1 MSRMSATQ
9 INQEVPDQA
18 HTKFIPA
25 NLEEDCPMVT
35 THYRRSAFCQTVAA
49 IKAILVELHI
59 PKTYLCFLCQL
70 GSKSKKKSGKIKIPL
85 YKVDNNHYT
94 TSLSSY
100 NQN

>member
-59 PKTYLCFLCQL
+59 PKTYLGKLLSLLAWIEVQ
-70 GSKSKKKSGKIKIPL
+70 KK
-85 YKVDNNHYT
+85 VRQ
-94 TSLSSY
+94 
-100 NQN
+100 NQNSFIQGG